1 MEKAQAKGELNEEEL
16 RAIEMDVTGQVSN
29 FHNLGIS
36 HFRFND
42 VQFRLCWLRGGV
54 QD

>member
-1 MEKAQAKGELNEEEL
+1 MEKAQARGELNEEEL

-29 FHNLGIS
+29 LQWSGT
-36 HFRFND
+36 FRIQMFK
-42 VQFRLCWLRGGV
+42 FRLCWLRGGV